1 MGLGQAGPNGL
12 DWFPGE
18 ALQCAAVGWE
28 CAPRGLEGCLWAGS
42 GCQGPFLL
50 WGLLKEGLAMV
61 CPLVV
66 VLMVGGVPGW
76 GMCLQGLCWVSQ
88 QTAVP
93 SNQQSPQP
101 FPGQSLSTPGGSC
114 SLPRPASTALA
125 KAEPRDLVFPA
136 GISVPSPAGMGWG
149 QVDVAGRQMWQRD

>member
-1 MGLGQAGPNGL
+1 MVWTGSLGRLRNV
-12 DWFPGE
+12 
-18 ALQCAAVGWE
+18 LQGVWKDVCGQGVAARAPHCSGGCSRWAWPWCA
-28 CAPRGLEGCLWAGS
+28 
-42 GCQGPFLL
+42 
-50 WGLLKEGLAMV
+50 
-61 CPLVV
+61 PLVV

-114 SLPRPASTALA
+114 SPPRPASTALA
-125 KAEPRDLVFPA
+125 KAEPRDSVFPA

-149 QVDVAGRQMWQRD
+149 QVDVAEG